1 MISFIL
7 LKEPRARTVPF
18 IAKAYGEPY
27 VNYATKVMLGH
38 NKVTDFK
45 FNPQLKGYAIKT
57 GFLFSKFHNVNKAL
71 GPEMK
76 STGESLVY

>member
-1 MISFIL
+1 MRSGIIEANQSL
-7 LKEPRARTVPF
+7 EQSSF

-45 FNPQLKGYAIKT
+45 FNPQLKGYAIKQP
-57 GFLFSKFHNVNKAL
+57 F
-71 GPEMK
+71 
-76 STGESLVY
+76 SLVSSIM